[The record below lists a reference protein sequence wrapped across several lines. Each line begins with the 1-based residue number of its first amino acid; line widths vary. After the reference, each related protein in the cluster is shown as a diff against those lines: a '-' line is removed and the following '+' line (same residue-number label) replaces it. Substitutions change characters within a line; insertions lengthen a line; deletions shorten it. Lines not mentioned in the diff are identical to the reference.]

1 MRAKYI
7 RCDKVIRKEDQMEL
21 TWINEFLLVAGGMN
35 IGFMFS
41 NRISRKQV
49 MLHAA
54 VGLLA
59 ILAGL
64 T

>member
-1 MRAKYI
+1 MGAKYI

-21 TWINEFLLVAGGMN
+21 TWINDFLLVVGGMN
-35 IGFMFS
+35 IGFMFA
-41 NRISRKQV
+41 NWISQKQV